1 MRRISRL
8 ALALTATVLLALG
21 LAACGDDSSSASSDP
36 IVIGYSAWPGW
47 FPLKVAEAQ
56 GFFADAGV
64 NVELKYFNDYTA
76 SIDALAAGQ
85 VDANAQTLNDTL
97 AIAATGSDVRIVVNT
112 DFSAG
117 NDAIIVDRSITSV
130 ADLKGKT
137 VAAEAGVV
145 DDNPARSIRMHRL
158 PRKLPVFLTTAEKKR
173 LLKELKGRTDFSAL
187 RDRAMIEVLLG
198 TGIRLGELAALDM
211 DDIDLDAKHLRVR
224 AKGNVPQVKFIKTD
238 LRTLLRRYL
247 AERRRHGRPEM
258 EALFLSNRDGRL
270 CQRQIANRLAHW
282 LRKAGIEKELT
293 PHGLRHTFATHL
305 YGATNDLL
313 VVQRALGHRD
323 VSTTQIYTHLVDG
336 QLEEA
341 LERL

>member
-1 MRRISRL
+1 MSNRTADLDLTAATEAFCARLSAEGRSTATIAAYRRDL
-8 ALALTATVLLALG
+8 ALVARVADELAPGIVCRAVTAGFLDQVFSAGAVTESERG
-21 LAACGDDSSSASSDP
+21 PRSASSLHRMKAA
-36 IVIGYSAWPGW
+36 VRA
-47 FPLKVAEAQ
+47 
-56 GFFADAGV
+56 FFAW
-64 NVELKYFNDYTA
+64 A
-76 SIDALAAGQ
+76 S
-85 VDANAQTLNDTL
+85 
-97 AIAATGSDVRIVVNT
+97 
-112 DFSAG
+112 
-117 NDAIIVDRSITSV
+117 
-130 ADLKGKT
+130 
-137 VAAEAGVV
+137 EAGVV

-158 PRKLPVFLTTAEKKR
+158 PRKLPVFLTTTEKKR
-173 LLKELKGRTDFSAL
+173 LLKELKGRSDFSAL

-247 AERRRHGRPEM
+247 AERRRHGRQEI

>member
-1 MRRISRL
+1 MSNRTADLDLTGATEAFCARLSAEGRSPATIAAYRRDL
-8 ALALTATVLLALG
+8 ALVVRVAGELAPGIVCREVTVGFLDQVFSDGAVTESKRG
-21 LAACGDDSSSASSDP
+21 PRSAASLHRMKAA
-36 IVIGYSAWPGW
+36 VRA
-47 FPLKVAEAQ
+47 
-56 GFFADAGV
+56 FFAW
-64 NVELKYFNDYTA
+64 
-76 SIDALAAGQ
+76 
-85 VDANAQTLNDTL
+85 
-97 AIAATGSDVRIVVNT
+97 
-112 DFSAG
+112 
-117 NDAIIVDRSITSV
+117 
-130 ADLKGKT
+130 
-137 VAAEAGVV
+137 AAETGVV
-145 DDNPARSIRMHRL
+145 GDNPARSIRMHRL

-173 LLKELKGRTDFSAL
+173 LLKELKGRADFSTL

-224 AKGNVPQVKFIKTD
+224 AKGNVPQVKFIKAD

>member
-1 MRRISRL
+1 MSNRTADLDLTGATEAFCARLSAEGRSPATIAAYRRDL
-8 ALALTATVLLALG
+8 ALVARVAGELAPGIVCREVTVGLL
-21 LAACGDDSSSASSDP
+21 D
-36 IVIGYSAWPGW
+36 
-47 FPLKVAEAQ
+47 
-56 GFFADAGV
+56 
-64 NVELKYFNDYTA
+64 
-76 SIDALAAGQ
+76 Q
-85 VDANAQTLNDTL
+85 V
-97 AIAATGSDVRIVVNT
+97 
-112 DFSAG
+112 FSAG
-117 NDAIIVDRSITSV
+117 AVTESERGPRS
-130 ADLKGKT
+130 
-137 VAAEAGVV
+137 AASLHRMKAAVRAFFAWAVEAGVV
-145 DDNPARSIRMHRL
+145 EDNPARSIRMHRL

-187 RDRAMIEVLLG
+187 RDRAMIEVMLG

>member
-1 MRRISRL
+1 MSNRTADLDLTAATEAFCARLSAEGRSPATIAAYRRDL
-8 ALALTATVLLALG
+8 ALVARVAGELAPGIGCRAVTAGLL
-21 LAACGDDSSSASSDP
+21 D
-36 IVIGYSAWPGW
+36 
-47 FPLKVAEAQ
+47 KV
-56 GFFADAGV
+56 
-64 NVELKYFNDYTA
+64 
-76 SIDALAAGQ
+76 
-85 VDANAQTLNDTL
+85 
-97 AIAATGSDVRIVVNT
+97 
-112 DFSAG
+112 FSAG
-117 NDAIIVDRSITSV
+117 AVTESGRGPRS
-130 ADLKGKT
+130 
-137 VAAEAGVV
+137 AASLHRMKAAVRAFFAWAVEAGVV

>member
-1 MRRISRL
+1 MSNRTADLDLTGATEAFCAHLSAEGRSPATIAAYRRDL
-8 ALALTATVLLALG
+8 ALVARVADELAPGIVCRAVTAGFLDQVF
-21 LAACGDDSSSASSDP
+21 S
-36 IVIGYSAWPGW
+36 
-47 FPLKVAEAQ
+47 AEAVTESKR
-56 GFFADAGV
+56 GPRSAASLHRMKAAVRAFFAWAV
-64 NVELKYFNDYTA
+64 
-76 SIDALAAGQ
+76 
-85 VDANAQTLNDTL
+85 
-97 AIAATGSDVRIVVNT
+97 
-112 DFSAG
+112 
-117 NDAIIVDRSITSV
+117 
-130 ADLKGKT
+130 
-137 VAAEAGVV
+137 EAGVV
-145 DDNPARSIRMHRL
+145 DDNPARSIRMQRL

>member
-1 MRRISRL
+1 MSNRTADLDLTGATEAFCARLSAEGRSPATIAAYRRDL
-8 ALALTATVLLALG
+8 ALVARVAGELAPGIVCREVTVGLL
-21 LAACGDDSSSASSDP
+21 DE
-36 IVIGYSAWPGW
+36 V
-47 FPLKVAEAQ
+47 
-56 GFFADAGV
+56 
-64 NVELKYFNDYTA
+64 
-76 SIDALAAGQ
+76 
-85 VDANAQTLNDTL
+85 
-97 AIAATGSDVRIVVNT
+97 
-112 DFSAG
+112 FSAG
-117 NDAIIVDRSITSV
+117 AVTESERGPRSAASLHRMKAAV
-130 ADLKGKT
+130 RAFFAW
-137 VAAEAGVV
+137 AAETGVV
-145 DDNPARSIRMHRL
+145 GDNPARSIRMHRL

-173 LLKELKGRTDFSAL
+173 LLKELKGRTDFSTL

>member
-1 MRRISRL
+1 MSNQTADLDLTGATEAFCARLSAEGRSPATIAAYRRDL
-8 ALALTATVLLALG
+8 ALVARVAGELAPGIICRAITAGLL
-21 LAACGDDSSSASSDP
+21 D
-36 IVIGYSAWPGW
+36 
-47 FPLKVAEAQ
+47 
-56 GFFADAGV
+56 
-64 NVELKYFNDYTA
+64 
-76 SIDALAAGQ
+76 Q
-85 VDANAQTLNDTL
+85 V
-97 AIAATGSDVRIVVNT
+97 
-112 DFSAG
+112 FSAG
-117 NDAIIVDRSITSV
+117 AVTESERGPRS
-130 ADLKGKT
+130 
-137 VAAEAGVV
+137 AASLHRMKAAVRAFFAWASEAGVV

-173 LLKELKGRTDFSAL
+173 LLKELKGRTDFSTL

-198 TGIRLGELAALDM
+198 TGIRLGELAALDL

>member
-1 MRRISRL
+1 MTNRTADLDLTGATEAFCARLSAEGRSPATIAAYRRDL
-8 ALALTATVLLALG
+8 ALVARVAGELTPGIVCRAVTAGLL
-21 LAACGDDSSSASSDP
+21 D
-36 IVIGYSAWPGW
+36 
-47 FPLKVAEAQ
+47 
-56 GFFADAGV
+56 
-64 NVELKYFNDYTA
+64 
-76 SIDALAAGQ
+76 Q
-85 VDANAQTLNDTL
+85 V
-97 AIAATGSDVRIVVNT
+97 
-112 DFSAG
+112 FSAG
-117 NDAIIVDRSITSV
+117 AVIESERGPRSAASLHRMKAAV
-130 ADLKGKT
+130 RAFFAW
-137 VAAEAGVV
+137 AAETGVV
-145 DDNPARSIRMHRL
+145 GDNPARSIRMHRL

>member
-1 MRRISRL
+1 MSNRTADLDLTGATEAFCARLSAEGRSPATIAAYRRDL
-8 ALALTATVLLALG
+8 ALVVRVAGELAPGIVCREVTVGSL
-21 LAACGDDSSSASSDP
+21 D
-36 IVIGYSAWPGW
+36 
-47 FPLKVAEAQ
+47 
-56 GFFADAGV
+56 
-64 NVELKYFNDYTA
+64 
-76 SIDALAAGQ
+76 Q
-85 VDANAQTLNDTL
+85 V
-97 AIAATGSDVRIVVNT
+97 
-112 DFSAG
+112 FSAG
-117 NDAIIVDRSITSV
+117 AVTESERGPRSAASLHRMKAAV
-130 ADLKGKT
+130 RAFFAW
-137 VAAEAGVV
+137 AAETGVV
-145 DDNPARSIRMHRL
+145 GDNPARSIRMHRL

-173 LLKELKGRTDFSAL
+173 LLKELKGRTDFSTL

-211 DDIDLDAKHLRVR
+211 DDIDLDAKHLRVQ

>member
-1 MRRISRL
+1 MSNRTADLDLTGATEAFCARLSAEGRSPATIAAYRRDL
-8 ALALTATVLLALG
+8 ALVARVAGELAPGVVCRAVTAGLL
-21 LAACGDDSSSASSDP
+21 D
-36 IVIGYSAWPGW
+36 
-47 FPLKVAEAQ
+47 
-56 GFFADAGV
+56 
-64 NVELKYFNDYTA
+64 
-76 SIDALAAGQ
+76 Q
-85 VDANAQTLNDTL
+85 V
-97 AIAATGSDVRIVVNT
+97 
-112 DFSAG
+112 FSAG
-117 NDAIIVDRSITSV
+117 AVIESERGPRSAASLHRMKAAV
-130 ADLKGKT
+130 RAFFAW
-137 VAAEAGVV
+137 AAETGVV
-145 DDNPARSIRMHRL
+145 GDNPARSIRMHRL

-173 LLKELKGRTDFSAL
+173 LLKELKGRTDFSTL

>member
-1 MRRISRL
+1 MSNRTADLDLTGAIEAFCARLSAEGRSPATIAAYRRDL
-8 ALALTATVLLALG
+8 ALVARVAGELAPGIVCRAVTAGLL
-21 LAACGDDSSSASSDP
+21 D
-36 IVIGYSAWPGW
+36 
-47 FPLKVAEAQ
+47 KV
-56 GFFADAGV
+56 
-64 NVELKYFNDYTA
+64 
-76 SIDALAAGQ
+76 
-85 VDANAQTLNDTL
+85 
-97 AIAATGSDVRIVVNT
+97 
-112 DFSAG
+112 FSAG
-117 NDAIIVDRSITSV
+117 AVTESGRGPRS
-130 ADLKGKT
+130 
-137 VAAEAGVV
+137 AASLHRMKAAVRAFFAWAVEAGVV

-173 LLKELKGRTDFSAL
+173 LLKELKGRTDFSTL

>member
-1 MRRISRL
+1 MSNRMPDLDLTSATEAFCARLSAEGRSPATIAAYRRDL
-8 ALALTATVLLALG
+8 ALVARVAGELAPGVVCRAVTAGLL
-21 LAACGDDSSSASSDP
+21 D
-36 IVIGYSAWPGW
+36 
-47 FPLKVAEAQ
+47 
-56 GFFADAGV
+56 
-64 NVELKYFNDYTA
+64 
-76 SIDALAAGQ
+76 Q
-85 VDANAQTLNDTL
+85 V
-97 AIAATGSDVRIVVNT
+97 
-112 DFSAG
+112 FSAG
-117 NDAIIVDRSITSV
+117 AVIESERGPRSAASLHRMKAAV
-130 ADLKGKT
+130 RAFFAW
-137 VAAEAGVV
+137 AAEAGEVN
-145 DDNPARSIRMHRL
+145 DNPARSIRMHRL

-173 LLKELKGRTDFSAL
+173 LLKELKGRTDFSTL

-270 CQRQIANRLAHW
+270 CQRQIANRLSHW
-282 LRKAGIEKELT
+282 LRRAGIEKELT

>member
-1 MRRISRL
+1 MSNRTADLDLTGATEAFCARLSAEGRSPATIAAYRRDL
-8 ALALTATVLLALG
+8 ALVARVAGELAPGVVCRAVTAGLL
-21 LAACGDDSSSASSDP
+21 D
-36 IVIGYSAWPGW
+36 
-47 FPLKVAEAQ
+47 
-56 GFFADAGV
+56 
-64 NVELKYFNDYTA
+64 
-76 SIDALAAGQ
+76 Q
-85 VDANAQTLNDTL
+85 V
-97 AIAATGSDVRIVVNT
+97 
-112 DFSAG
+112 FSAG
-117 NDAIIVDRSITSV
+117 AVIESERGPRSAASLHRMKAAV
-130 ADLKGKT
+130 RAFFAW
-137 VAAEAGVV
+137 AAEAGEVN
-145 DDNPARSIRMHRL
+145 DNPARSIRMHRL

-173 LLKELKGRTDFSAL
+173 LLKELKGRTDFSTL

-198 TGIRLGELAALDM
+198 TGIRLGELTALDM

-270 CQRQIANRLAHW
+270 CQRQIANRLSHW
-282 LRKAGIEKELT
+282 LRRAGIEKELT

>member
-1 MRRISRL
+1 MSNRTADLELTAATEAFCARLSAEGRSPATIAAYRRDL
-8 ALALTATVLLALG
+8 ALVARVADELAPGIVCRAVTA
-21 LAACGDDSSSASSDP
+21 
-36 IVIGYSAWPGW
+36 
-47 FPLKVAEAQ
+47 
-56 GFFADAGV
+56 GFLD
-64 NVELKYFNDYTA
+64 
-76 SIDALAAGQ
+76 Q
-85 VDANAQTLNDTL
+85 V
-97 AIAATGSDVRIVVNT
+97 
-112 DFSAG
+112 FSAG
-117 NDAIIVDRSITSV
+117 AVTESERGPRSAASLHRMKAAV
-130 ADLKGKT
+130 RAFFAW
-137 VAAEAGVV
+137 AAETGVV
-145 DDNPARSIRMHRL
+145 GDNPARSIRMHRL

-173 LLKELKGRTDFSAL
+173 LLKELKGRTDFSTL

>member
-1 MRRISRL
+1 MSNRTADLDLTGATEAFCARLSAEGRSPATIAAYRRDL
-8 ALALTATVLLALG
+8 ALVAHVADELAPGIVCRAVTAGLL
-21 LAACGDDSSSASSDP
+21 D
-36 IVIGYSAWPGW
+36 
-47 FPLKVAEAQ
+47 
-56 GFFADAGV
+56 
-64 NVELKYFNDYTA
+64 
-76 SIDALAAGQ
+76 Q
-85 VDANAQTLNDTL
+85 V
-97 AIAATGSDVRIVVNT
+97 
-112 DFSAG
+112 FSAG
-117 NDAIIVDRSITSV
+117 AVTESGRGPRSAASLHRMKAAV
-130 ADLKGKT
+130 RAFFAW
-137 VAAEAGVV
+137 AAETGVV
-145 DDNPARSIRMHRL
+145 GDNPARSIRMHRL

-173 LLKELKGRTDFSAL
+173 LLKELKGRTDFSTL

-198 TGIRLGELAALDM
+198 TGIRLGELAALDL

-247 AERRRHGRPEM
+247 AERRRHGHPEM

>member
-1 MRRISRL
+1 MSNRTADLDLTGATEAFCARLSAEGRSPATIAAYRRDL
-8 ALALTATVLLALG
+8 ALVARVAGELAPGIVCRAVTAGLL
-21 LAACGDDSSSASSDP
+21 D
-36 IVIGYSAWPGW
+36 
-47 FPLKVAEAQ
+47 
-56 GFFADAGV
+56 
-64 NVELKYFNDYTA
+64 
-76 SIDALAAGQ
+76 Q
-85 VDANAQTLNDTL
+85 V
-97 AIAATGSDVRIVVNT
+97 
-112 DFSAG
+112 FSAG
-117 NDAIIVDRSITSV
+117 AVIESERGQRS
-130 ADLKGKT
+130 
-137 VAAEAGVV
+137 AASLHRMKAAVRAFFAWAVEAGVV
-145 DDNPARSIRMHRL
+145 EDNPARSIRMHRL

-323 VSTTQIYTHLVDG
+323 VSTTQIYTHLVDD

>member
-1 MRRISRL
+1 MSNRTADLDLTGVIEAFCARLSAEGRSPATIAAYRRDL
-8 ALALTATVLLALG
+8 ALVARVAGELAPGIVCRAVTAGLL
-21 LAACGDDSSSASSDP
+21 DQVFS
-36 IVIGYSAWPGW
+36 
-47 FPLKVAEAQ
+47 AEAVTESKR
-56 GFFADAGV
+56 GPRSAASLHRMKAAVRAFFAW
-64 NVELKYFNDYTA
+64 A
-76 SIDALAAGQ
+76 S
-85 VDANAQTLNDTL
+85 
-97 AIAATGSDVRIVVNT
+97 
-112 DFSAG
+112 
-117 NDAIIVDRSITSV
+117 
-130 ADLKGKT
+130 
-137 VAAEAGVV
+137 EAGVV

-173 LLKELKGRTDFSAL
+173 LLKELKGRTDFSTL

-198 TGIRLGELAALDM
+198 TGIRLGELAALDL

-247 AERRRHGRPEM
+247 AERRRHSRPEM

-305 YGATNDLL
+305 YCATNDLL

>member
-1 MRRISRL
+1 MSNRTADLDLTGATEAFCARLSAEGRSPATIAAYRRDL
-8 ALALTATVLLALG
+8 ALVARVAGELAPGIVCREVTVGLL
-21 LAACGDDSSSASSDP
+21 DE
-36 IVIGYSAWPGW
+36 V
-47 FPLKVAEAQ
+47 
-56 GFFADAGV
+56 
-64 NVELKYFNDYTA
+64 
-76 SIDALAAGQ
+76 
-85 VDANAQTLNDTL
+85 
-97 AIAATGSDVRIVVNT
+97 
-112 DFSAG
+112 FSAG
-117 NDAIIVDRSITSV
+117 AVTESERGPRSAASLHRMKAAV
-130 ADLKGKT
+130 RAFFAW
-137 VAAEAGVV
+137 AAETGVV
-145 DDNPARSIRMHRL
+145 GDNPARSIRMHRL

-173 LLKELKGRTDFSAL
+173 LLKELKGRTDFSTL

-198 TGIRLGELAALDM
+198 TGIRLGELTALDM

-270 CQRQIANRLAHW
+270 CKRQIANRLAHW

>member
-1 MRRISRL
+1 MSNRTADLDLTGATEAFCARLSAEGRSPATIAAYRRDL
-8 ALALTATVLLALG
+8 ALVARVAGELAPGIVCREVTVGLL
-21 LAACGDDSSSASSDP
+21 DE
-36 IVIGYSAWPGW
+36 V
-47 FPLKVAEAQ
+47 
-56 GFFADAGV
+56 
-64 NVELKYFNDYTA
+64 
-76 SIDALAAGQ
+76 
-85 VDANAQTLNDTL
+85 
-97 AIAATGSDVRIVVNT
+97 
-112 DFSAG
+112 FSAG
-117 NDAIIVDRSITSV
+117 AVTESERGPRS
-130 ADLKGKT
+130 
-137 VAAEAGVV
+137 AASLHRMKAAVRAFFAWAVEAGVV
-145 DDNPARSIRMHRL
+145 EDNPARSIRMHRL

-187 RDRAMIEVLLG
+187 RDRAMIEVMLG

>member
-1 MRRISRL
+1 MSNRTADLDLTGATEAFCARLSAEGRSPATIAAYRRDL
-8 ALALTATVLLALG
+8 ALVARVAGELAPGIVCREVTV
-21 LAACGDDSSSASSDP
+21 
-36 IVIGYSAWPGW
+36 
-47 FPLKVAEAQ
+47 
-56 GFFADAGV
+56 GFLD
-64 NVELKYFNDYTA
+64 
-76 SIDALAAGQ
+76 Q
-85 VDANAQTLNDTL
+85 V
-97 AIAATGSDVRIVVNT
+97 
-112 DFSAG
+112 FSAG
-117 NDAIIVDRSITSV
+117 AVTDSERGPRSAASLHRMKAAV
-130 ADLKGKT
+130 RAFFAW
-137 VAAEAGVV
+137 AAETGVV
-145 DDNPARSIRMHRL
+145 GDNPARSIRMHRL

-173 LLKELKGRTDFSAL
+173 LLKELKGRTDFSTL

>member
-1 MRRISRL
+1 MSNRTADLDLTGATEAFCARLSAEGRSPATIAAYRRDL
-8 ALALTATVLLALG
+8 ALVARVAGELAPGIVCREVTVGLL
-21 LAACGDDSSSASSDP
+21 DE
-36 IVIGYSAWPGW
+36 V
-47 FPLKVAEAQ
+47 
-56 GFFADAGV
+56 
-64 NVELKYFNDYTA
+64 
-76 SIDALAAGQ
+76 
-85 VDANAQTLNDTL
+85 
-97 AIAATGSDVRIVVNT
+97 
-112 DFSAG
+112 FSAG
-117 NDAIIVDRSITSV
+117 AVTESERGPRSAASLHRMKAAV
-130 ADLKGKT
+130 RAFFAW
-137 VAAEAGVV
+137 AAETGVV
-145 DDNPARSIRMHRL
+145 GDNPARSIRMHRL

>member
-1 MRRISRL
+1 MSNRTADLDLTGATEAFCARLSVEGRSPATIAAYRRDL
-8 ALALTATVLLALG
+8 ALVARVAGELTPGIVCRAVTAGLLDQVFSDGAVTESERG
-21 LAACGDDSSSASSDP
+21 PRSAASLHRMKAA
-36 IVIGYSAWPGW
+36 VRA
-47 FPLKVAEAQ
+47 
-56 GFFADAGV
+56 FFAWAV
-64 NVELKYFNDYTA
+64 
-76 SIDALAAGQ
+76 
-85 VDANAQTLNDTL
+85 
-97 AIAATGSDVRIVVNT
+97 
-112 DFSAG
+112 
-117 NDAIIVDRSITSV
+117 
-130 ADLKGKT
+130 
-137 VAAEAGVV
+137 EAGVV
-145 DDNPARSIRMHRL
+145 EDNPARSIRMHRL

>member
-1 MRRISRL
+1 MSNRTADLDLTGATEAFCARLSAEGRSPATIAAYRRDL
-8 ALALTATVLLALG
+8 ALVARVAGELAPGIVCREVTVGLL
-21 LAACGDDSSSASSDP
+21 DE
-36 IVIGYSAWPGW
+36 V
-47 FPLKVAEAQ
+47 
-56 GFFADAGV
+56 
-64 NVELKYFNDYTA
+64 
-76 SIDALAAGQ
+76 
-85 VDANAQTLNDTL
+85 
-97 AIAATGSDVRIVVNT
+97 
-112 DFSAG
+112 FSAG
-117 NDAIIVDRSITSV
+117 AVTESERGPRSAASLHRMKAAV
-130 ADLKGKT
+130 RAFFAW
-137 VAAEAGVV
+137 AAETGVV
-145 DDNPARSIRMHRL
+145 GDNPARSIRMHRL

-173 LLKELKGRTDFSAL
+173 LLKELKGRTDFSTL

-258 EALFLSNRDGRL
+258 EALFLSNRDDRL

>member
-1 MRRISRL
+1 MSNRTADLDLTGAIEAFCARLSAEGRSPATIAAYRRDL
-8 ALALTATVLLALG
+8 ALVARVAGELAPGIACRAVTAGLL
-21 LAACGDDSSSASSDP
+21 DQVFS
-36 IVIGYSAWPGW
+36 
-47 FPLKVAEAQ
+47 AEAVTESKR
-56 GFFADAGV
+56 GPRSAASLHRMKAAVRAFFAW
-64 NVELKYFNDYTA
+64 A
-76 SIDALAAGQ
+76 S
-85 VDANAQTLNDTL
+85 
-97 AIAATGSDVRIVVNT
+97 
-112 DFSAG
+112 
-117 NDAIIVDRSITSV
+117 
-130 ADLKGKT
+130 
-137 VAAEAGVV
+137 EAGVV

-211 DDIDLDAKHLRVR
+211 EDIDLDAKHLRVR

>member
-1 MRRISRL
+1 MSNRTADLDLTAATEAFCARLSAEGRSPATIAAYRRDL
-8 ALALTATVLLALG
+8 ALVARVAGELAPGIVCRAVTAGLL
-21 LAACGDDSSSASSDP
+21 D
-36 IVIGYSAWPGW
+36 
-47 FPLKVAEAQ
+47 
-56 GFFADAGV
+56 
-64 NVELKYFNDYTA
+64 
-76 SIDALAAGQ
+76 Q
-85 VDANAQTLNDTL
+85 V
-97 AIAATGSDVRIVVNT
+97 
-112 DFSAG
+112 FSAG
-117 NDAIIVDRSITSV
+117 AVTESERGPRSAASLHRMKAAV
-130 ADLKGKT
+130 RAFFAW
-137 VAAEAGVV
+137 AAEAGVV

>member
-1 MRRISRL
+1 MSNRTADLDLTGATEAFCARLSAEGRSPATIAAYRRDL
-8 ALALTATVLLALG
+8 ALVARVAGELAPGIVCWTVTAGLL
-21 LAACGDDSSSASSDP
+21 D
-36 IVIGYSAWPGW
+36 
-47 FPLKVAEAQ
+47 
-56 GFFADAGV
+56 
-64 NVELKYFNDYTA
+64 
-76 SIDALAAGQ
+76 Q
-85 VDANAQTLNDTL
+85 V
-97 AIAATGSDVRIVVNT
+97 
-112 DFSAG
+112 FSAG
-117 NDAIIVDRSITSV
+117 AVTESERGPRS
-130 ADLKGKT
+130 
-137 VAAEAGVV
+137 AASLHRMKAAVRAFFAWASEAGVV

>member
-1 MRRISRL
+1 MSNRTADLDLAGATDAFCARLSAEGRSLATIAAYRRDL
-8 ALALTATVLLALG
+8 ALLAR
-21 LAACGDDSSSASSDP
+21 
-36 IVIGYSAWPGW
+36 
-47 FPLKVAEAQ
+47 VAEKLAPGIICREITPGPLDQ
-56 GFFADAGV
+56 VFSSEAVADSERGPRSAASLHRMKAAVRSFFAWAV
-64 NVELKYFNDYTA
+64 
-76 SIDALAAGQ
+76 
-85 VDANAQTLNDTL
+85 
-97 AIAATGSDVRIVVNT
+97 
-112 DFSAG
+112 
-117 NDAIIVDRSITSV
+117 
-130 ADLKGKT
+130 
-137 VAAEAGVV
+137 EAGVV

-158 PRKLPVFLTTAEKKR
+158 PRKLPVFLTAAEKKR
-173 LLKELKGRTDFSAL
+173 LLKELKGWTDFSAL

-211 DDIDLDAKHLRVR
+211 DDIDLDAKHLRVW

-247 AERRRHGRPEM
+247 AERRRRGRPEM
-258 EALFLSNRDGRL
+258 EALFLSNRGRL

-293 PHGLRHTFATHL
+293 PHGMRHTFATHL
-305 YGATNDLL
+305 YSATNDLL

>member
-1 MRRISRL
+1 MSNRTADLELTAATEAFCARLSAEGRSPATIAAYRRDL
-8 ALALTATVLLALG
+8 ALVARVADELAPGIVCRAVTAGLL
-21 LAACGDDSSSASSDP
+21 D
-36 IVIGYSAWPGW
+36 
-47 FPLKVAEAQ
+47 
-56 GFFADAGV
+56 
-64 NVELKYFNDYTA
+64 
-76 SIDALAAGQ
+76 Q
-85 VDANAQTLNDTL
+85 V
-97 AIAATGSDVRIVVNT
+97 
-112 DFSAG
+112 FSAG
-117 NDAIIVDRSITSV
+117 AVTESERGPRSAASLHRMKAAV
-130 ADLKGKT
+130 RAFFAW
-137 VAAEAGVV
+137 AAETGVV
-145 DDNPARSIRMHRL
+145 GDNPARSIRMHRL

-173 LLKELKGRTDFSAL
+173 LLKELKGRTDFSTL

>member
-1 MRRISRL
+1 MSNRTADLDLTGATEAFCARLSAEGRSPATIAAYRRDL
-8 ALALTATVLLALG
+8 ALVARVAGELAPGIVCREVTVGLL
-21 LAACGDDSSSASSDP
+21 DE
-36 IVIGYSAWPGW
+36 V
-47 FPLKVAEAQ
+47 
-56 GFFADAGV
+56 
-64 NVELKYFNDYTA
+64 
-76 SIDALAAGQ
+76 
-85 VDANAQTLNDTL
+85 
-97 AIAATGSDVRIVVNT
+97 
-112 DFSAG
+112 FSAG
-117 NDAIIVDRSITSV
+117 AVTESERGPRS
-130 ADLKGKT
+130 
-137 VAAEAGVV
+137 AASLHRMKAAVRAFFAWASEAGVV

-173 LLKELKGRTDFSAL
+173 LLKELKGRTDFSTL

-198 TGIRLGELAALDM
+198 TGIRLGELTALDM

>member
-1 MRRISRL
+1 MSNRTADLELTAATEAFCARLSAEGRSPATIAAYRRDL
-8 ALALTATVLLALG
+8 ALVARVADELAPGIVCRAVTAGLL
-21 LAACGDDSSSASSDP
+21 D
-36 IVIGYSAWPGW
+36 
-47 FPLKVAEAQ
+47 
-56 GFFADAGV
+56 
-64 NVELKYFNDYTA
+64 
-76 SIDALAAGQ
+76 Q
-85 VDANAQTLNDTL
+85 V
-97 AIAATGSDVRIVVNT
+97 
-112 DFSAG
+112 FSAG
-117 NDAIIVDRSITSV
+117 AVTESERGPRS
-130 ADLKGKT
+130 
-137 VAAEAGVV
+137 AASLHRMKAAVRAFFAWAVEEV

-158 PRKLPVFLTTAEKKR
+158 PRKLPVFLTAAEKKR

>member
-1 MRRISRL
+1 MSNRTADLDLTAATEAFCASLSAEGRSPATITAYRRDL
-8 ALALTATVLLALG
+8 ALVARVAGELAPGIVCRAVTAGLLDQVFSADAVTESERGPRSPASLHRMKAALRA
-21 LAACGDDSSSASSDP
+21 
-36 IVIGYSAWPGW
+36 
-47 FPLKVAEAQ
+47 
-56 GFFADAGV
+56 FFAWA
-64 NVELKYFNDYTA
+64 
-76 SIDALAAGQ
+76 IDVG
-85 VDANAQTLNDTL
+85 
-97 AIAATGSDVRIVVNT
+97 I
-112 DFSAG
+112 
-117 NDAIIVDRSITSV
+117 
-130 ADLKGKT
+130 
-137 VAAEAGVV
+137 V

-173 LLKELKGRTDFSAL
+173 LLKELKGRTDFSTL

>member
-1 MRRISRL
+1 MSNRTADLELTAATEAFCARLSAEGRSPATIAAYRRDL
-8 ALALTATVLLALG
+8 ALVARVADELAPGIVCRAVTAGLL
-21 LAACGDDSSSASSDP
+21 D
-36 IVIGYSAWPGW
+36 
-47 FPLKVAEAQ
+47 
-56 GFFADAGV
+56 
-64 NVELKYFNDYTA
+64 
-76 SIDALAAGQ
+76 Q
-85 VDANAQTLNDTL
+85 V
-97 AIAATGSDVRIVVNT
+97 
-112 DFSAG
+112 FSAG
-117 NDAIIVDRSITSV
+117 AVTESERGPRS
-130 ADLKGKT
+130 
-137 VAAEAGVV
+137 AASLHRMKAAVRAFFAWAVEAGVV
-145 DDNPARSIRMHRL
+145 DDNPARYIRMHRL
-158 PRKLPVFLTTAEKKR
+158 PRKLPVFLTAAEKQR

-282 LRKAGIEKELT
+282 LRKAGIEKDLT

>member
-1 MRRISRL
+1 MSNRTADLDLTGATEAFCARLSAEGRSPATIAAYRRDL
-8 ALALTATVLLALG
+8 ALVARVAGELAPGIVCREVTVGLL
-21 LAACGDDSSSASSDP
+21 DE
-36 IVIGYSAWPGW
+36 V
-47 FPLKVAEAQ
+47 
-56 GFFADAGV
+56 
-64 NVELKYFNDYTA
+64 
-76 SIDALAAGQ
+76 
-85 VDANAQTLNDTL
+85 
-97 AIAATGSDVRIVVNT
+97 
-112 DFSAG
+112 FSAG
-117 NDAIIVDRSITSV
+117 AVTESERGPRSAASLHRMKAAV
-130 ADLKGKT
+130 RAFFAW
-137 VAAEAGVV
+137 AAEAGVV

-158 PRKLPVFLTTAEKKR
+158 PRKLPVFLTAAEKKQ

-258 EALFLSNRDGRL
+258 EALFLSNRDSRL